1 MFITLHLIDLIVFM
15 IQVSLQ
21 LSQRNDEFSLSL
33 CVLLR
38 IMFQVD

>member
-21 LSQRNDEFSLSL
+21 LVKGMMNFLCL